1 MEKWKKTWEI
11 ERNWQLI
18 FPALGIIA
26 LLICGYM
33 VASRVM
39 PKIFEDVLFEYAF
52 IVIVTI
58 LAAFVFYYIT
68 MFLFKK
74 LGPSWEVTYR
84 WELIAIFLVFA
95 ITGSLSAKFSG
106 PIMGLLGIEASTTSP
121 WIFWPVRVL
130 LIFPIYQVLLVAMGW
145 VFGQFH
151 FFWDFEKKMLSR
163 FGINL

>member
-1 MEKWKKTWEI
+1 MEKWKRTWEI
-11 ERNWQLI
+11 ERDWQLI

-26 LLICGYM
+26 LLISGYM

-39 PKIFEDVLFEYAF
+39 PKIFEDVLYEYAF

-58 LAAFVFYYIT
+58 LAAFLFYYIT
-68 MFLFKK
+68 MFLFEK
-74 LGPSWEVTYR
+74 LGPSWGVTYR

-95 ITGSLSAKFSG
+95 ITGSLSARFSG
-106 PIMGLLGIEASTTSP
+106 PIMGLIGIEARNTSA

-130 LIFPIYQVLLVAMGW
+130 IVFPIYQVLLVAMGW